1 MLPAEE
7 VDGGELV
14 LDVPGALVEFTV
26 APCVLPELVE
36 TLDVLAFVV
45 VS

>member
-1 MLPAEE
+1 MPAEE

-14 LDVPGALVEFTV
+14 PDAPGALVEFTV

-36 TLDVLAFVV
+36 SLDELAFVV